1 MFRRTGKTN
10 SAPPVAQTPAPDPV
24 AVELRGEATAPS
36 VEVSRLPLPPR
47 RDSKLGIVL
56 GLLQTSEGVS
66 LAKLAAV
73 TDWQPHT
80 TRAALTGL
88 RKRGYVI
95 SHENVGAA
103 DGAKCSVYRI
113 TAGQAQ

>member
-1 MFRRTGKTN
+1 MTRRSRKADT
-10 SAPPVAQTPAPDPV
+10 TPAIDTSSASESEAIS
-24 AVELRGEATAPS
+24 AVVYGS
-36 VEVSRLPLPPR
+36 PLPPR
-47 RDSKLGIVL
+47 PGSKLGIVL
-56 GLLQTSEGVS
+56 GLLQAAEGVS

-103 DGAKCSVYRI
+103 DGAECSVYRI